1 MESIKKTLDAMET
14 VKLNQ
19 LHWHMV
25 DAHSWPLALETKG
38 LGILVEKGAYGPAN
52 ERMIYDKATVA
63 HIVEYAAKRGVNVVM
78 EVRRRCERASCCPSD
93 SQFPLSQFDMPGHMN
108 AVSAIM
114 SLRLPCSL
122 LTAMP
127 ALL

>member
-1 MESIKKTLDAMET
+1 MLDTARNFLPVESIKKTLDAMET

-52 ERMIYDKATVA
+52 ERMTYDKATVA

-78 EVRRRCERASCCPSD
+78 EVRG
-93 SQFPLSQFDMPGHMN
+93 M
-108 AVSAIM
+108 
-114 SLRLPCSL
+114 RLGGL
-122 LTAMP
+122 LP
-127 ALL
+127 V